1 MGTATEVV
9 VSAWDFGGAGGDLVA
24 DCMVSYSPAVADLS
38 PVRDGAPATSSELS
52 GRPPWR
58 RVETSVLDTGRLIR
72 AAYDH
77 RFAVLGL
84 NLTSASIVAY
94 VRDFGPVTQTNIAA
108 HLRMGKAA
116 TGSAIDKLVER
127 GVLERQSD
135 PNDRRV
141 WRIALTADGERFASA
156 AVDLDGQLG
165 AELRRDMTR
174 EERQLLYRML
184 SKLQA
189 NAQYALGEL
198 SEIDRATRCAVL
210 SEDPTIEGADT
221 GSSGNTPRQK
231 AAS

>member
-1 MGTATEVV
+1 ME
-9 VSAWDFGGAGGDLVA
+9 
-24 DCMVSYSPAVADLS
+24 SYSLAVADLS
-38 PVRDGAPATSSELS
+38 PVPDDALAPTSDLT

-84 NLTSASIVAY
+84 NLTSASIVGY
-94 VRDFGPVTQTNIAA
+94 VRDYGPVTQTNIAA

-116 TGSAIDKLVER
+116 TGSAIDKLVDR

-135 PNDRRV
+135 PADRRV
-141 WRIALTADGERFASA
+141 WRIALTDDGERFASA

-189 NAQYALGEL
+189 NAHYALGDL
-198 SEIDRATRCAVL
+198 SEADRAARCADL
-210 SEDPTIEGADT
+210 SEVPVIEGADT
-221 GSSGNTPRQK
+221 SSSGNTPRQK

>member
-1 MGTATEVV
+1 
-9 VSAWDFGGAGGDLVA
+9 
-24 DCMVSYSPAVADLS
+24 MVPYCSAVADLS
-38 PVRDGAPATSSELS
+38 PVPDDGPVSSSDLS

-116 TGSAIDKLVER
+116 TGSAIDKLVDR

-141 WRIALTADGERFASA
+141 WRIALTQDGERFASA

-189 NAQYALGEL
+189 NTHYALGEL
-198 SEIDRATRCAVL
+198 SETDRAERCAAL
-210 SEDPTIEGADT
+210 SEGAPMPGTEAQSPT
-221 GSSGNTPRQK
+221 NTSRQK

>member
-1 MGTATEVV
+1 
-9 VSAWDFGGAGGDLVA
+9 
-24 DCMVSYSPAVADLS
+24 MVPYCSAVADLS
-38 PVRDGAPATSSELS
+38 PVPDDGPVSSSDLS

-116 TGSAIDKLVER
+116 TGSAIDKLVDR

-141 WRIALTADGERFASA
+141 WRIALTQDGERFASA

-184 SKLQA
+184 SKLHA
-189 NAQYALGEL
+189 NTHYALGEL
-198 SEIDRATRCAVL
+198 SQTDRRERCAAL
-210 SEDPTIEGADT
+210 SEGAPMPGTEAQSPT
-221 GSSGNTPRQK
+221 NTSRQK